1 METMEILL
9 RQRKNH
15 GILCY
20 WEKLLRQRQNQEG
33 NQLIDRDRGGQ
44 WSSHSTTYN
53 RHKINIIDK
62 NVMKETKKV
71 LMCRNIIDKNV
82 MNTNKNVFD

>member
-1 METMEILL
+1 MEYYIIGKNCRDKGKIREYYAI
-9 RQRKNH
+9 QNH
-15 GILCY
+15 GILDY
-20 WEKLLRQRQNQEG
+20 WEKMLRQRQNQEG

-62 NVMKETKKV
+62 NVIKK
-71 LMCRNIIDKNV
+71 
-82 MNTNKNVFD
+82 KNVFHM